1 MTPVEKPAGLTHLT
15 LTVYNQHIEHVSITD
30 ALRPLLAQHD
40 VTLDVR
46 EVSYESWHQGTG
58 ESDIWLGS
66 VNFTLPLDYSLFA
79 LLYEVPLLQHC
90 LPVNW
95 QQDAARWREKTL
107 PLLNGR
113 NSWLKAT
120 GFIRCFITGCC
131 WKASAVCAE
140 YG

>member
-1 MTPVEKPAGLTHLT
+1 M
-15 LTVYNQHIEHVSITD
+15 
-30 ALRPLLAQHD
+30 RPLLAQHD

-107 PLLNGR
+107 PLAEWAKQLVESN
-113 NSWLKAT
+113 WLHPLFHHWLLLEGQRSMRGVRMNTLGWFDFK
-120 GFIRCFITGCC
+120 
-131 WKASAVCAE
+131 SAWFAPPTL
-140 YG
+140 